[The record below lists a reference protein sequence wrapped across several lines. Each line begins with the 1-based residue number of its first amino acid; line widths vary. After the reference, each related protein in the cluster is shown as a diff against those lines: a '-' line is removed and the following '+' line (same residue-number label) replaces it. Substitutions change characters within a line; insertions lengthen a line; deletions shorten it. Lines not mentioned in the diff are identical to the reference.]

1 MLSDVR
7 SRSATSRV
15 VKVKSGM
22 VAIAGGRYLVATG
35 SNRMGSDRPGY
46 PLFGLQRASTAGRIN
61 PERLWG
67 LGLPLAVLVPHLW
80 GKCC

>member
-35 SNRMGSDRPGY
+35 SNRMGSESPG
-46 PLFGLQRASTAGRIN
+46 PSFRGLLR
-61 PERLWG
+61 
-67 LGLPLAVLVPHLW
+67 VLRDVRSSQNACEVSILSLHH
-80 GKCC
+80 